1 MRPASF
7 AGVRA
12 ALGAALLV
20 GLSACGSGSGEATTA
35 QADDMAD
42 DMAAGT
48 LAAALSDAPGMTT
61 VATALKSTGL
71 SNVFDGGA
79 AYTILAPDDDAF
91 GALGAAGTDLQQ
103 PENSAA
109 MAAILRGHILPGYLT
124 VADVEAALKASG
136 GKPVKMR
143 TMGNAEISFTR
154 EGDALIVSR
163 PDGARAKVDGK
174 GLGASNG
181 VIIPLDAVLHKLPGS
196 NVTG

>member
-1 MRPASF
+1 
-7 AGVRA
+7 VQA

-20 GLSACGSGSGEATTA
+20 GLSACGSGSKEATTA
-35 QADDMAD
+35 QADDRAD
-42 DMAAGT
+42 GT

-61 VATALKSTGL
+61 VTTALKSTGL

-109 MAAILRGHILPGYLT
+109 MAAILRDHILPGYLT
-124 VADVEAALKASG
+124 VADIDAALKASG
-136 GKPVKMR
+136 GRPVKMK
-143 TMGNAEISFTR
+143 TMGDTEVSFIR
-154 EGDALIVSR
+154 EGDVLVVST
-163 PDGARAKVDGK
+163 PDGARAKVEGN

-181 VIIPLDAVLHKLPGS
+181 VVIPLDAVLRKLSAGD
-196 NVTG
+196 GAA